1 MNKIKPIAKEVVDQY
16 FKNESQDL
24 SKLIAAHLYN
34 LKVNDGVEVPTDPV
48 VYYVNAEVHNEKI
61 RRDTPIG
68 TSPNELNIR
77 FDVADP
83 KKVRGFITFLEN
95 QQMDAEENV
104 LNDMEYTEEPGESLE
119 DIVASMPKIK
129 KLNTLDQL
137 EKQATED
144 LELFGK
150 FANEYVNYL
159 LSLPDDEYMVKAHR
173 FALKEADALDD
184 TLIIRHV
191 QEVFEEKTGSSIIL
205 NDYTV
210 DPIEFDDK
218 TAAFWDL
225 EADTSAPKNV
235 RNKQALV
242 AATGII
248 TIPALLTASGFLG
261 KLKRQG
267 LKAGRSIAR
276 TEAFR
281 NKIKA

>member
-1 MNKIKPIAKEVVDQY
+1 MNKIKPIAKEIVDQY
-16 FKNESQDL
+16 FQSEGQDL
-24 SKLIAAHLYN
+24 SKLIAAHLYKLRTN
-34 LKVNDGVEVPTDPV
+34 EGIEIPTDPV
-48 VYYVNAEVHNEKI
+48 VFYVNAEVHNEKV
-61 RRDTPIG
+61 RRETPIG

-95 QQMDAEENV
+95 QQMDEEEAV
-104 LNDMEYTEEPGESLE
+104 LDGLDAPSVDEPSLE
-119 DIVASMPKIK
+119 DMLASMSTPKK
-129 KLNTLDQL
+129 MHTLDQL
-137 EKQATED
+137 EKQAMED

-159 LSLPDDEYMVKAHR
+159 LSLPDDEYMIKAHR
-173 FALKEADALDD
+173 FALKEADAMDD
-184 TLIIRHV
+184 SLIINHV
-191 QEVFEEKTGSSIIL
+191 QEVFEEKTGSSLIL

-210 DPIEFDDK
+210 DPVDFDDK

-225 EADTSAPKNV
+225 EADVNAPKVV
-235 RNKQALV
+235 RNKQALA

-267 LKAGRSIAR
+267 IRAGRSIAR

-281 NKIKA
+281 DRIKG